1 MYQPS
6 LQLFWTSI
14 LLDMKVFHSCL
25 LFLVLSAGLHEAKA
39 GKSSGSKRKHS
50 PDEESEDWWQWS
62 LKLGA
67 ENKIPASV
75 AKTNI
80 EKAKKSGANGFKSKV
95 KAKNAARAFRR
106 ARNTR
111 VCRSM
116 QSNNR
121 N

>member
-1 MYQPS
+1 MRPKLEKVLGPS
-6 LQLFWTSI
+6 GNILQMRNQKI
-14 LLDMKVFHSCL
+14 GGNGV
-25 LFLVLSAGLHEAKA
+25 
-39 GKSSGSKRKHS
+39 
-50 PDEESEDWWQWS
+50 